1 MKSPLVFAA
10 LLSVWAG
17 CSTTPEI
24 VNPPSWSEIQYRA
37 ENLNNWQLSGRVNI
51 TYDSDS
57 HTPRIRWSQI
67 GENFD
72 IRLWGTFNI
81 GNTLL
86 TGNSAE
92 VTITQDGQTKAAE
105 TPEKLLL
112 EFLGYEVPVSLM
124 HFWVRGIPSPTS
136 QSQLLYSE
144 NGQLAQIIQ
153 NEWVIDYVDFRQY
166 EDLVLP
172 RRIEANHER
181 RKIKLRLIGLRW
193 DIEKDA

>member
-1 MKSPLVFAA
+1 MRSPLVFAA

-24 VNPPSWSEIQYRA
+24 VNSASWSVIQYRA

-51 TYDSDS
+51 TYDGES

-67 GENFD
+67 GEIFD

-86 TGNSAE
+86 AGNSAE

-144 NGQLAQIIQ
+144 NGQLAQITQ

-193 DIEKDA
+193 EIEKDA

>member
-1 MKSPLVFAA
+1 M
-10 LLSVWAG
+10 
-17 CSTTPEI
+17 
-24 VNPPSWSEIQYRA
+24 
-37 ENLNNWQLSGRVNI
+37 
-51 TYDSDS
+51 
-57 HTPRIRWSQI
+57 

-86 TGNSAE
+86 AGNSTG

-112 EFLGYEVPVSLM
+112 EFLGYEVPVSYM
-124 HFWVRGIPSPTS
+124 HYWIRGIPSPTS
-136 QSQLLYSE
+136 QAQILYSE
-144 NGQLAQIIQ
+144 NEQLAQITQ

-166 EDLVLP
+166 GDLILP

-193 DIEKDA
+193 EIDKDA